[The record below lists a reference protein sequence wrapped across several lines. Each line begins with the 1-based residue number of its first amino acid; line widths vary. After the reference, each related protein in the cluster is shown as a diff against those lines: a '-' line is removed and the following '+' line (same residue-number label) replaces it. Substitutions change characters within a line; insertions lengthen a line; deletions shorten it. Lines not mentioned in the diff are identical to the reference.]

1 MNMKTF
7 LKKLFAWISEC
18 AACEQAMYEA
28 LYNARIKP
36 LMDKILCR
44 DESIIRLENEIEELK
59 KPLVGVTAETAE
71 KKPKRK
77 YNRKKKND
85 DKA

>member
-7 LKKLFAWISEC
+7 LNNLFAWISEC
-18 AACEQAMYEA
+18 KACEHAMYQA
-28 LYNARIKP
+28 LYDARIKP
-36 LMDKILCR
+36 LTDKILCR
-44 DESIIRLENEIEELK
+44 DEKIIRLENEIEELK
-59 KPLVGVTAETAE
+59 KSLVGTTAETVE

>member
-18 AACEQAMYEA
+18 AACEQAMYEV

-36 LMDKILCR
+36 LIDKILCR
-44 DESIIRLENEIEELK
+44 DEKIIHLENEVVDLK
-59 KPLVGVTAETAE
+59 KELEINKAEAP
-71 KKPKRK
+71 KPKRK
-77 YNRKKKND
+77 YNRKKKAD

>member
-7 LKKLFAWISEC
+7 LKKLFAWIGEC

-36 LMDKILCR
+36 LIDKILCR
-44 DESIIRLENEIEELK
+44 DEKITRLENEVADVKKELEIK
-59 KPLVGVTAETAE
+59 KAEAP
-71 KKPKRK
+71 KPKRK
-77 YNRKKKND
+77 YNKKKKTD
-85 DKA
+85 DSK

>member
-7 LKKLFAWISEC
+7 LKKLFTWIGEC
-18 AACEQAMYEA
+18 AACEQAMYDA

-36 LMDKILCR
+36 LIDKILCR
-44 DESIIRLENEIEELK
+44 DEQITRLENEVATVKKELEIK
-59 KPLVGVTAETAE
+59 KAEAP
-71 KKPKRK
+71 KPKRK
-77 YNRKKKND
+77 YNKKKKSD

>member
-7 LKKLFAWISEC
+7 LSKLFTWIGEC
-18 AACEQAMYEA
+18 AACEQAMHDA

-36 LMDKILCR
+36 LIDKILYR
-44 DESIIRLENEIEELK
+44 DEQITRLENEVADVKKELEIK
-59 KPLVGVTAETAE
+59 KVEAP
-71 KKPKRK
+71 KPKRK
-77 YNRKKKND
+77 YNRKKKSD

>member
-1 MNMKTF
+1 M
-7 LKKLFAWISEC
+7 KKLLEKFFAWISEN
-18 AACEQAMYEA
+18 AACEQAMYQA
-28 LYNARIKP
+28 LYDARIKP
-36 LMDKILCR
+36 LIDKILCR
-44 DESIIRLENEIEELK
+44 DEKIIRLENEVEELK
-59 KPLVGVTAETAE
+59 KPLVGTTAETVE

>member
-1 MNMKTF
+1 MKTF

-36 LMDKILCR
+36 LIDKILRR
-44 DESIIRLENEIEELK
+44 DEKIIRLENEVEELK
-59 KPLVGVTAETAE
+59 KPLVGTTAETVE

-77 YNRKKKND
+77 YNKRKKSD

>member
-7 LKKLFAWISEC
+7 LNNLFAWISEC

-28 LYNARIKP
+28 LYDARIKP
-36 LMDKILCR
+36 LIDKILCR
-44 DESIIRLENEIEELK
+44 GDQIIRLESEIAAVKKELEIK
-59 KPLVGVTAETAE
+59 KAEAP
-71 KKPKRK
+71 KPKRK
-77 YNRKKKND
+77 YNKKKKFD

>member
-1 MNMKTF
+1 M
-7 LKKLFAWISEC
+7 KKLLEKFFAWISEN
-18 AACEQAMYEA
+18 AACEQAMYQA
-28 LYNARIKP
+28 LYDARIKP
-36 LMDKILCR
+36 LIDKILCR
-44 DESIIRLENEIEELK
+44 DEKIIRLENEIEELK
-59 KPLVGVTAETAE
+59 KPLVGTTAETVE

>member
-1 MNMKTF
+1 MNMKKILF
-7 LKKLFAWISEC
+7 KLFAWISEA

-28 LYNARIKP
+28 IYDERVKP
-36 LMDKILCR
+36 LIDKILSR
-44 DESIIRLENEIEELK
+44 DEQIARLEHELTEAKKEQELK
-59 KPLVGVTAETAE
+59 KTEIS
-71 KKPKRK
+71 KPKRK